1 MQRAEREDSHKY
13 DREMQD
19 RNRNLD
25 RNANLNAPTLA
36 KVPAVLGVQAFRPFR
51 PFGPFTTSKSFELR
65 LLTHLMH
72 LRLGRRRMQMRLLRR
87 VRDTKSLI
95 LAKF

>member
-1 MQRAEREDSHKY
+1 MQKTEREDLHKY

-36 KVPAVLGVQAFRPFR
+36 KVPAVLRPFHNFKKLR
-51 PFGPFTTSKSFELR
+51 TSLVDTFDASSPGPTSHANATAKKS
-65 LLTHLMH
+65 T
-72 LRLGRRRMQMRLLRR
+72 
-87 VRDTKSLI
+87 
-95 LAKF
+95 

>member
-36 KVPAVLGVQAFRPFR
+36 PTPKVPAVLGVQALRPFHNFKKLR
-51 PFGPFTTSKSFELR
+51 TSLVDTFDPLRFSPGPTSHAHATAEKS
-65 LLTHLMH
+65 T
-72 LRLGRRRMQMRLLRR
+72 
-87 VRDTKSLI
+87 
-95 LAKF
+95 